1 MISNK
6 YPNRESQGIRNTRHL
21 NTKISPWK
29 EIIKKRINEINTWF
43 FEKINK
49 NDKP

>member
-6 YPNRESQGIRNTRHL
+6 YPNRESQGIRNTRHV

-29 EIIKKRINEINTWF
+29 EIIKIRADINEI
-43 FEKINK
+43 EKNQ
-49 NDKP
+49 